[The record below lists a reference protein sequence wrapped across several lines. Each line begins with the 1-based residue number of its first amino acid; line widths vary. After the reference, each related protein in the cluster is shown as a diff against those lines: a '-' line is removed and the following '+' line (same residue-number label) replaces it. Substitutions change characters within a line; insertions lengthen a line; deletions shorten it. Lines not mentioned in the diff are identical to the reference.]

1 MKFWESIARRF
12 RQADNEA
19 AKSVDVSD
27 PEKGRQVI
35 EDATKQINE
44 FERNVAGLMASK
56 KQKEAQIPALEAN
69 VKKFDNIAQKAGA
82 AGNAD
87 DVREAVKQKLN
98 FQTQVTALK
107 AEIEKDRELEARL
120 RKQLSDTRDSI
131 ARSAAKADSLK
142 VRQES
147 AKIRQSMASN
157 TLDASGGALAQ
168 LNEWEQ
174 KVNKDEAL
182 AEAKEELAGAGNSTA
197 VLTEKYQDTADVDA
211 EMAKYL
217 KPSTTGN

>member
-1 MKFWESIARRF
+1 MKFFESLFRRA

-19 AKSVDVSD
+19 AQAIDVSD

-69 VKKFDNIAQKAGA
+69 IRKFDNIAQKAGA
-82 AGNAD
+82 AGNTD
-87 DVREAVKQKLN
+87 DVREAVKHKLN
-98 FQTQVTALK
+98 FQTQFTALK
-107 AEIEKDRELEARL
+107 AEIEKDSILEARL

-147 AKIRQSMASN
+147 AKIRQAMATN
-157 TLDASGGALAQ
+157 TLDATGGALSQ

-182 AEAKEELAGAGNSTA
+182 AEAKEELAGAGNATA
-197 VLTEKYQDTADVDA
+197 NLTEKYQDTADVDA

-217 KPSTTGN
+217 NPTAAKA